1 MQCTEVR
8 LYYTSHKIVHY
19 SFVSFFITLD
29 FSPIC
34 CPKNKN
40 SGFLLI
46 FQKVKSDCQKKFL
59 QVFGQAMDKILS
71 RCSSVQSR
79 TFSIVESLAI
89 KGNSS

>member
-8 LYYTSHKIVHY
+8 LYYISHKIVHY

-46 FQKVKSDCQKKFL
+46 FQKVKSECQKKIL
-59 QVFGQAMDKILS
+59 NVFGQAMDEILS
-71 RCSSVQSR
+71 KRSSVQSR
-79 TFSIVESLAI
+79 TFFIVGSLAI